1 MRCADIYKRRV
12 IKQKLILKVSDIISC
27 KKALQKI
34 QDGYKPNKQKF
45 INFLSAIDKT
55 TIEAYFYD
63 KFKIYCLVQKSIC
76 D

>member
-1 MRCADIYKRRV
+1 
-12 IKQKLILKVSDIISC
+12 
-27 KKALQKI
+27 ALQKI

-63 KFKIYCLVQKSIC
+63 KFKIKNRNISYDNNVKNISGALYKELKR
-76 D
+76 